1 MPQPDKALDF
11 ANKAY
16 STNPNS
22 QMAAALLAYTLVLNN
37 QYELA
42 KSLVDAYP
50 DNQINLL
57 ALAQIQL
64 ADANESQAIETLKN
78 AITKDPA
85 SLEAQKA
92 KQLLEQHGGTYIP
105 PADADEIFATLK
117 NRLGESLV
125 LQFAPPEKILSVQLN

>member
-22 QMAAALLAYTLVLNN
+22 QMAAALLAYTLVLNE

-64 ADANESQAIETLKN
+64 ADANETQAIEPLKKTI
-78 AITKDPA
+78 AKDPA
-85 SLEAQKA
+85 SLDAEKA
-92 KQLLEQHGGTYIP
+92 KKLLDQHGGTYIP
-105 PADADEIFATLK
+105 PAHDDK
-117 NRLGESLV
+117 
-125 LQFAPPEKILSVQLN
+125 